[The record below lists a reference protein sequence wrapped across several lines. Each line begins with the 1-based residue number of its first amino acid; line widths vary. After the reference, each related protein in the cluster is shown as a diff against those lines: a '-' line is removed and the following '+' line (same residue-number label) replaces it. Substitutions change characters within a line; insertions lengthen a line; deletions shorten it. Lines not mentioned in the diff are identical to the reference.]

1 LTKEKEEQWELSD
14 EIVDNDELSN
24 TDHKSKE
31 HDLDKINIYTMS
43 KGKDEDNNYGEK
55 YIHLGKKFNMKG
67 VEESLP
73 LDVRI
78 WMRRSVQEEPLQKI
92 HYSCVFMLLRL

>member
-1 LTKEKEEQWELSD
+1 LTKEEEEQWEPSNK
-14 EIVDNDELSN
+14 IVDNDELSN

-31 HDLDKINIYTMS
+31 HDLDEINIYTTS
-43 KGKDEDNNYGEK
+43 KGKDEDKDYGEK

-67 VEESLP
+67 VEEFLP

-78 WMRRSVQEEPLQKI
+78 WMRRIAQGEPSQKI
-92 HYSCVFMLLRL
+92 HYSCVVLLSRL

>member
-1 LTKEKEEQWELSD
+1 MTQEEEEQWKPSN
-14 EIVDNDELSN
+14 INSDNDELSN
-24 TDHKSKE
+24 TNNKSKE
-31 HDLDKINIYTMS
+31 HYLDKINIYTMS